1 MQNYFGETT
10 NNQHMTL
17 GELCEKA
24 AAWFIIGKTA
34 GLSGAGL
41 GFCTLLGPILD
52 KSMGLNLDKTVA
64 QVLEQARQEKIV
76 QEKAARTQALLKS
89 IGLKNRFEAAEPLA
103 SLFGHQES
111 QDSETPHNTKIN
123 TPRIDE
129 ERKWREVI
137 IHPSVVLIL
146 GKRGSGKSALGYYLL
161 ELFHYAFNIYVV
173 GVPQKAQSLLPDW
186 IGVVPSLEILPP
198 KCIALVD
205 EAYLRYHARS
215 SNTDESIFMSKLL
228 NLSRQKEQSII
239 FVSQEARQLDR
250 NIVSSAD
257 VIVFKDL
264 GILQIE
270 FDRRE
275 LNRIAKQAKQ
285 ALDSVIGDKRS
296 WNYTYSPSTDF
307 IGPIKNSLPTF
318 WCNKLSRIFASTG
331 HGGESTIKPARQM
344 TLSKKICTAKELN
357 GNNHSIGQIAKIL
370 GVSKGTVYNYLHD
383 YPYVR

>member
-10 NNQHMTL
+10 DNQHMTL

-34 GLSGAGL
+34 GLGGEEL
-41 GFCTLLGPILD
+41 GFCTLLGPIVD
-52 KSMGLNLDKTVA
+52 KAMDLNLDKVVA
-64 QVLEQARQEKIV
+64 QALERARREKV
-76 QEKAARTQALLKS
+76 EQEKAARTQSLSKSIELKS
-89 IGLKNRFEAAEPLA
+89 RCETAEPRTPL
-103 SLFGHQES
+103 LFYQES
-111 QDSETPHNTKIN
+111 QDSATSHNTKIN

-161 ELFHYAFNIYVV
+161 ELFRYAFNIYVV
-173 GVPQKAQSLLPDW
+173 GVPQKAQGILPDW
-186 IGVVPSLEILPP
+186 IGVVPSLEMLPP

-250 NIVSSAD
+250 NIVSSAN

-275 LNRIAKQAKQ
+275 LNRVATQAKQ
-285 ALDSVIGDKRS
+285 ALDSVIGDRRS
-296 WNYTYSPSTDF
+296 WNYAYSPSTDF
-307 IGPIKNSLPTF
+307 IGPLKNSLPTF
-318 WCNKLSRIFASTG
+318 WCNKLSRIFASAG
-331 HGGESTIKPARQM
+331 HGDESTMKPARQM
-344 TLSKKICTAKELN
+344 TLSVKIQTAKELSR
-357 GNNHSIGQIAKIL
+357 NNHSIGQIARIL
-370 GVSKGTVYNYLHD
+370 SVSKGTVYNYLHD